1 MKKFSQAPE
10 GGKARPGMGPA
21 EEVLA
26 LDQELIRLL
35 TRRSALLRKLR
46 GGKLLASTPAASALE
61 KRLRRGW
68 ESVAGGLS
76 RNPRF
81 VRDLFDLLQELD
93 LQAQTGESSL
103 APFNLAPARLPVE
116 TDLPGPAL
124 ETSAQL
130 WLALASAAGR
140 NIMLEGAVR
149 ADGLQDSI
157 RAFTWC
163 GTRTEWHAGAEA
175 GQETLEA
182 SGPAAGLDLGQ
193 GAVLVGDDALTLYL
207 LIFLGLGRPGRARF
221 VGGTRL
227 KAANLAA
234 LAHFIPELGA
244 RLAWVVPG
252 SKGLP
257 ATLECSGMLP
267 ENLKIPGD
275 LPLEAISALLL
286 AALAWPAPCLLD
298 LQDLTPETRRQALA
312 PLRPIFGA
320 LGGGAPQERGTG
332 LAYPGIASLPD
343 LPARVALEMDQ
354 RLCAFWLCLPLFTGG
369 SVRLRGPW
377 PQTPLA
383 ADIRDLLGR
392 LPLSLQEGGDY
403 VSCTAAPA
411 QGWPERLELERLDP
425 DLHPLF
431 WALNARLA
439 HKNKGAAIIRNLP
452 EGMDFA
458 LAEEFL
464 AQAGFSL
471 ERDDAGWRVRRL
483 DTEAFKERAAKKHGW
498 SSPSPGW
505 ALALSLAAFLRSNLK
520 LHNPDCVRAVWPD
533 YWQIYNQLPGQSP
546 QTAASTSPA
555 PIPPRP
561 PARRRILADEP
572 PLN

>member
-1 MKKFSQAPE
+1 
-10 GGKARPGMGPA
+10 MGPA

-35 TRRSALLRKLR
+35 TKRSALLRKLR
-46 GGKLLASTPAASALE
+46 GGKLLASTPTASALE
-61 KRLRRGW
+61 KRLRQGW
-68 ESVAGGLS
+68 ESAAGGLS

-81 VRDLFDLLQELD
+81 IRELFDLLQELN
-93 LQAQTGESSL
+93 LQAPAGECAL
-103 APFNLAPARLPVE
+103 APFNLAPAKLPVE
-116 TDLPGPAL
+116 MDLPGPTL

-130 WLALASAAGR
+130 WLALASSAGR
-140 NIMLEGAVR
+140 NILLEGASR

-163 GTRTEWHAGAEA
+163 GTRTEWRAGAEPW
-175 GQETLEA
+175 QETLEA
-182 SGPAAGLDLGQ
+182 NGPASGLDMGQ

-207 LIFLGLGRPGRARF
+207 LVFLGLGKPGRGRF
-221 VGGTRL
+221 VGGPRL
-227 KAANLAA
+227 KATDLTP
-234 LAHFIPELGA
+234 LAHFIPKLGA

-257 ATLECSGMLP
+257 ATLECSGLLP
-267 ENLKIPGD
+267 EKLNVPGD
-275 LPLEAISALLL
+275 LPQEALSALLL

-312 PLRPIFGA
+312 PMRQIFDA

-343 LPARVALEMDQ
+343 LPARVTLEMDQ

-377 PQTPLA
+377 PQTPIA
-383 ADIRDLLGR
+383 AEIRDLLGR

-403 VSCTAAPA
+403 VSCTTAPA
-411 QGWPERLELERLDP
+411 QGWPERLELEHLDP

-439 HKNKGAAIIRNLP
+439 HKNKGAAIIRGLP
-452 EGMDFA
+452 EGMDSS

-464 AQAGFSL
+464 AQSGFSL
-471 ERDDAGWRVRRL
+471 EQDKSDWRVCRL
-483 DTEAFKERAAKKHGW
+483 DIEAFKERAAKKHGW

-520 LHNPDCVRAVWPD
+520 LHNPDCVRAVWPN

-555 PIPPRP
+555 PIQPRP
-561 PARRRILADEP
+561 PARRRIIADAP
-572 PLN
+572 R